1 MLDEVNVTTR
11 VECNCSFC
19 TLFGFPLSIID
30 FRIFYFIFFISSYN
44 FYFYFIYLFYF
55 IIIIFYIFSVSIC
68 IVFIVILARSRLNK
82 SCTHPCNVDK

>member
-30 FRIFYFIFFISSYN
+30 FRIFNFIFFISSYN
-44 FYFYFIYLFYF
+44 FYFYFIYLFIYF
-55 IIIIFYIFSVSIC
+55 ISLLLFFIFFRFDMYCVYSNFGTFTFKQVLYSSV
-68 IVFIVILARSRLNK
+68 
-82 SCTHPCNVDK
+82 